1 MAYSRPGVYITE
13 RLLPAPI
20 GAGASANAAGAI
32 AAPFAQG
39 PESVTLVTSW
49 YEFTKY
55 FGGYNSTYPSTFG
68 VAQFFNNGGREL
80 YVKRILSSNASYAAV
95 TVSTAGSVA
104 VFTATAKNRG
114 ADGTNLR
121 VQVTAGTVADTYTLT
136 LYKETVSGTAQN
148 IANDYLLERYENIV
162 FDPTFSSS
170 SDYANTVI
178 NTMSS
183 YITISNNAA
192 GVPATGIYPLTV
204 SGSPVNGGDGSTVV
218 AADYTSYQG
227 TSGLSVWD
235 SFLSVNRPL
244 VLFTPNIYSVIPTS
258 TATVTAGASAW
269 AEANN
274 GFYVAETAAGL
285 TVDAAIAV
293 AQALSGKSSTAMYY
307 PHGYISDPVGRGN
320 GALRL
325 VGPSGAMA
333 GKYLSVDATQ
343 GVFKAPAGLR
353 TPVAGFVALERSFT
367 TTELDNMNK
376 GLPSTGT
383 GSVAP
388 LNPLRQI
395 PGAGIVPMGARTLLQ
410 DRTANRYV
418 NMRRSLI
425 YIKARLKAMTEFA
438 IFENNDEKLWGNIN
452 SVIDSFLNEYRNQ
465 GGLRGTTPAESYF
478 IKCDAENNP
487 ANLIAQGEVHIQVGV
502 ALQYPAEFIVID
514 LSQKSLN

>member
-1 MAYSRPGVYITE
+1 MAYSRPGVYISE

-20 GAGASANAAGAI
+20 GAGAAANAAGAI

-39 PESVTLVTSW
+39 PETVTLVNSW

-55 FGGYNSTYPSTFG
+55 FGGYNAAYPSSFG
-68 VAQFFNNGGREL
+68 VAQFFANGGREL
-80 YVKRILSSNASYAAV
+80 YVKRILASNASSAAV

-114 ADGTNLR
+114 SDGTNLR
-121 VQVTAGTVADTYTLT
+121 IEISAGTVSGTYTLT
-136 LYKETVSGTAQN
+136 LTKETVAGTSSN
-148 IANDYLLERYENIV
+148 TANDYLLERYENIV
-162 FDPTFSSS
+162 FDPTFSTS

-178 NTMSS
+178 NTTSG

-192 GVPATGIYPLTV
+192 GVPASGVYPLTV
-204 SGSPVNGGDGSTVV
+204 SGSPVNGGDGATV
-218 AADYTSYQG
+218 AATDYTSYAA
-227 TSGLSVWD
+227 TSTSVWNE
-235 SFLSVNRPL
+235 FNSVNRPL
-244 VLFTPNIYSVIPTS
+244 VIFTPNIYAVVPTS
-258 TATVTAGASAW
+258 TATVTAAASAW

-293 AQALSGKSSTAMYY
+293 AQALSGRSSTAMYY
-307 PHGYISDPVGRGN
+307 PHAYISDPVGRGN

-325 VGPSGAMA
+325 VGPSGAIV
-333 GKYLSVDATQ
+333 GKYLSTDASI

-353 TPVAGFVALERSFT
+353 SPVAGMVALERVFT
-367 TTELDNMNK
+367 TAELDRLNV
-376 GLPSTGT
+376 GLPTANT

-388 LNPLRQI
+388 VNPLRQI
-395 PGAGIVPMGARTLLQ
+395 PGAGIVVMGARTLLQ
-410 DRTANRYV
+410 DGTANRYI

-425 YIKARLKAMTEFA
+425 YIKARLKALTEFA
-438 IFENNDEKLWGNIN
+438 IFENNDERLWSQIN
-452 SVIDSFLNEYRNQ
+452 GVIDSFLNEYRNQ
-465 GGLRGTTPAESYF
+465 GGLRGGPTQAYF

-487 ANLIAQGEVHIQVGV
+487 ANLIAQGEVHIEVGV

-514 LSQKSLN
+514 LSQKTLN